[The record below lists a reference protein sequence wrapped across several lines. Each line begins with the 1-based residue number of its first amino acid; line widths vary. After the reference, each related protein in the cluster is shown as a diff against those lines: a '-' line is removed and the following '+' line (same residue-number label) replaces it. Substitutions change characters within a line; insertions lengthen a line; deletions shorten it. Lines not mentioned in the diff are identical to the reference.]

1 MTDILNLNLNDFR
14 KQFIKLSEEEQE
26 KIILNDNF
34 INCDEN
40 KVIFAFN
47 TTSNNNKNNFVIN
60 SKLLL
65 KLLKSVL
72 TKPSKINIIEPNYQ
86 KLIIC
91 NINPFLELNDDEL
104 FSLIK
109 SMKIDIYKS
118 FIKRLNNYIYDNDID
133 TDNYK
138 INKIKEFYQTK
149 NFDFVYQYLNQKI
162 NIKDEKLIKQ
172 LALNFYN
179 RNRNIF
185 ELYRI
190 ETKEQAFIYN
200 RFGIIVN
207 KELFEISYENNNE
220 YEKYNISLDLLN
232 TLNSKHVIKIMNEL
246 KRKGDISDTKL
257 FILAVKMYTLFG
269 LDNALK
275 VINDKFTYSTSSSLQ
290 KAAIFQ
296 FTYNERIYRLSHS
309 DEFLNYELIEKLR
322 KSIQSNNM
330 NVLKKILVNKDDTYV
345 VNLFNELRENYSLY
359 KNDKKMLSYLNQTI
373 KQEIDIRQREKLLKY
388 MAEFYEKN
396 NSKREKVTSNELFK
410 LFAEFDTLYVNFDYN
425 FNVVMDTKLKNF
437 LLGNEK
443 SDNDS
448 LLRMVLNKQA
458 LDYDNE
464 LINIINNY
472 KKIEETK
479 KELKLDNN
487 YSLLDTL
494 DIYKTFRYNL
504 APDELDIPLSVISK
518 TALSKEH
525 LNVSEEESINNFK
538 YVYKEQKKKYSST
551 IPRVKGI
558 TKNNYKYKVLDKNDP
573 EILTCGIDTG
583 NCFKPGGPGWPFY
596 KYCLTSI
603 YGDVIGIKDPD
614 NKLYICPIIRNGNG
628 IYGNGIDPENIDKD
642 KLPYIIEAL
651 KKCYSEIIKKSSS
664 FEKIEFCTLTDLHEY
679 ISEDD
684 HYPSIN
690 IEKPPMI
697 GESFYCD
704 ITKNNIKNYVI
715 VGNGER
721 IKEYIP
727 SLEYEIP
734 RNKIYVYSP
743 DQVENK
749 LLIEQKINEIK
760 YRSIENSP
768 YSEEDKKRFKE
779 NYRII
784 NVDNYSYIVCND
796 DWYIAI
802 SDYYGLESAFLP
814 YDPRAKDEFYLE
826 LEKIRK
832 NNKISMNLNENTIK
846 RK

>member
-179 RNRNIF
+179 KNRNIF

-246 KRKGDISDTKL
+246 KRKGNLSDTKL
-257 FILAVKMYTLFG
+257 FILAVKMYALFG

-290 KAAIFQ
+290 RAAIFQ

-345 VNLFNELRENYSLY
+345 INLFNELRENYSLY
-359 KNDKKMLSYLNQTI
+359 KNDKKMLGYLNQTI

-388 MAEFYEKN
+388 MADFYEKN
-396 NSKREKVTSNELFK
+396 NNKRDKVTSNELFK
-410 LFAEFDTLYVNFDYN
+410 LFAEFDTLYVNFDEN
-425 FNVVMDTKLKNF
+425 FNVVMDNKLKNF

-596 KYCLTSI
+596 KYCLTST

-628 IYGNGIDPENIDKD
+628 IYGNGIDSENIDKD